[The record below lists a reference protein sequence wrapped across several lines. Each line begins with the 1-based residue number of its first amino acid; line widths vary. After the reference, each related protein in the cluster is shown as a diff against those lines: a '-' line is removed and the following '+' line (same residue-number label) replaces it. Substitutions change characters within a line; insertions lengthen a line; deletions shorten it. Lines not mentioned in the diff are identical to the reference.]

1 MAAHRDP
8 PHRPRIL
15 RLAAP
20 PFPRRCRAEK
30 LAERTEAAE
39 ITQKLLQAAGD
50 AKPQGGKI
58 INAYGQE
65 EVGISR
71 REARQSQ
78 LRSMYSQSTEKVPPS
93 CVRPLACRRRC
104 RRAAGMTAARTKSA
118 APTHARGRRAS
129 SC

>member
-1 MAAHRDP
+1 MP
-8 PHRPRIL
+8 PPR
-15 RLAAP
+15 RLP
-20 PFPRRCRAEK
+20 PPSPRTLSLAVHPRSQRCRAEK

-78 LRSMYSQSTEKVPPS
+78 LRSMYSQSTEKVCPALLRAPS
-93 CVRPLACRRRC
+93 CLSPALVALAP
-104 RRAAGMTAARTKSA
+104 A
-118 APTHARGRRAS
+118 
-129 SC
+129 